1 MASIVEKTVD
11 GYGPYLYKVTYNA
24 STGKQHWE
32 FLGKAGS
39 VDEDP
44 GPVADDYQPDTAR
57 SVNGV
62 TRSRVDD
69 PAAAALL
76 DRLGD
81 EGTAG
86 TYEDLVD
93 ALAVEGSKA
102 YDSGDM
108 RSLLNLMDTDDE
120 ELTDAIDTIQTERR
134 SNSFGTTTRTSEYIP
149 ADEDEVREA
158 LDTIE
163 AKIGVRPGE
172 IDEDD
177 EYSVTLTNTDI
188 RMPTDADAAADLVN
202 GVVGSVTD
210 SWRVAEPDQ
219 QASVQAVL
227 EDTVGVDA
235 VREAKRNAG
244 DPDALG
250 FAHPDTI
257 PTNANDEGKT
267 PVTDLYGI
275 GPATARENHPNG
287 DEIALEDYGEL
298 SSLQR
303 ERVAVDVDIREHPD
317 EFRDVVDRVS
327 DRASDPTTTIIG
339 ALQMTDSQIED
350 LYASDQGDTV
360 SVGATGEDWGGIS
373 QDEMSR
379 VESVEH
385 REDEV
390 HVETASGGES
400 RYSSMYW
407 ELLDPVLPEDAVM
420 RSGDDDT
427 HPLEIELGNGDS
439 VVLAPK
445 VE

>member
-1 MASIVEKTVD
+1 M
-11 GYGPYLYKVTYNA
+11 
-24 STGKQHWE
+24 
-32 FLGKAGS
+32 
-39 VDEDP
+39 
-44 GPVADDYQPDTAR
+44 
-57 SVNGV
+57 
-62 TRSRVDD
+62 DD

-76 DRLGD
+76 DGLDGD
-81 EGTAG
+81 DAAG

-108 RSLLNLMDTDDE
+108 RSLLNLMDTDDP
-120 ELTDAIDTIQTERR
+120 ELADAIDTIQTERR
-134 SNSFGTTTRTSEYIP
+134 SNSFGTSTTTSEYIP

-202 GVVGSVTD
+202 GVVDSVTD

-219 QASVQAVL
+219 QASVQAAL

-235 VREAKRNAG
+235 VRKAKDTAS

-257 PTNANDEGKT
+257 PTNAGEKGKT
-267 PVTDLYGI
+267 PVTDLYGV
-275 GPATARENHPNG
+275 GPATAKENHPNG

-303 ERVAVDVDIREHPD
+303 ERVAVDVDIKENTD
-317 EFRDVVDRVS
+317 AVGDVVARVS
-327 DRASDPTTTIIG
+327 DRSGDPATAVIG
-339 ALQMTDSQIED
+339 ALQMTDSRIDD

-360 SVGATGEDWGGIS
+360 SVGPTGEDWGGIS

-385 REDEV
+385 RDGEV
-390 HVETASGGES
+390 HMETAGGGES
-400 RYSSMYW
+400 RYSSTYW
-407 ELLDPVLPEDAVM
+407 ELLDPVLPDDAVM
-420 RSGDDDT
+420 RSGNDDT
-427 HPLEIELGNGDS
+427 HPLEIELGNDDS
-439 VVLAPK
+439 IVLAPK